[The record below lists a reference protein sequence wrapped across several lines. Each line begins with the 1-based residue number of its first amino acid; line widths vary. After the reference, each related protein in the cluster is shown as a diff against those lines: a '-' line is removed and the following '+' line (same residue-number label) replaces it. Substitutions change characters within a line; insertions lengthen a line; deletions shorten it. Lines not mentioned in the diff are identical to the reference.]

1 MSEPGH
7 PQKITYQSAKCAIE
21 HLLNLGKRPSGQRSN
36 LTIPS
41 RSPIAV
47 ARERSFP
54 QTMVIDIHAHY
65 VTRDAQD
72 MAPSM
77 SCLGAIIP
85 MIWAIPNP

>member
-1 MSEPGH
+1 
-7 PQKITYQSAKCAIE
+7 
-21 HLLNLGKRPSGQRSN
+21 
-36 LTIPS
+36 
-41 RSPIAV
+41 
-47 ARERSFP
+47 
-54 QTMVIDIHAHY
+54 MVIDIHAHY